1 MFGLYRHVFSF
12 IKETERGTI
21 MISRNKW
28 IRKHTKKENNQ
39 HQVQNQHVSL
49 SLNLSQNIDSLR
61 SIYEN
66 CSDVVYRSFYIGG
79 KTKAYLIYMEGLCN
93 TEEIDASV
101 LSPL

>member
-1 MFGLYRHVFSF
+1 MFGLYRNVFSF
-12 IKETERGTI
+12 IKETESGTI
-21 MISRNKW
+21 MIFRNKRL
-28 IRKHTKKENNQ
+28 RKNKQKENNQ
-39 HQVQNQHVSL
+39 HQVQSPQLSL

-61 SIYEN
+61 TIYEN